1 MYTNTHKFVD
11 SSESPVNSWPS
22 GSLGKT
28 MNGLVPVQS
37 SLEPFLEKIFSSKVG
52 FFSASRDTAVGGRMI
67 GHMNDDEEDYDE
79 SGQNWGSQ

>member
-28 MNGLVPVQS
+28 MNGWSQS
-37 SLEPFLEKIFSSKVG
+37 SLHWNILENDFFLKVG